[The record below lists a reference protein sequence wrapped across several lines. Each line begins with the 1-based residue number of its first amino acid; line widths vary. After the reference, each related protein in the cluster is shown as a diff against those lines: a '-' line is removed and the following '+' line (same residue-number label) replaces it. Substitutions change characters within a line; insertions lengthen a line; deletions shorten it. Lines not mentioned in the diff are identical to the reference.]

1 MVYVLSY
8 ALIVFA
14 VILRLVPH
22 PANFAPIAALALFGG
37 VYLNRKIAIIIP
49 LAAMLISDYAIG
61 LYSYKIM
68 LSVYGSFVLVGL
80 IGLWLRNHKSVVNV
94 VGASLFGSVL
104 FYLITNFAVWAFG
117 TLYPKTLTGL
127 LTSYTMA
134 IPFFRNTILGDMFYT
149 GLLFGTYELVRYLA
163 TRRAGTYAM
172 PSDS

>member
-37 VYLNRKIAIIIP
+37 VYLNRKLAIIIP

-68 LSVYGSFVLVGL
+68 LSVYGSFLLVGL
-80 IGLWLRNHKSVVNV
+80 LGFWLRNHKSVANV
-94 VGASLFGSVL
+94 FGISLVGSTL

-117 TLYPKTLTGL
+117 TMYPKTLAGL
-127 LTSYTMA
+127 LASYAMA